1 MLAGIISLL
10 AGVSLFGFS
19 FEKRKQEK

>member
-1 MLAGIISLL
+1 MAGILSLL

>member
-1 MLAGIISLL
+1 MAGIISML

>member
-1 MLAGIISLL
+1 MAGIISLL